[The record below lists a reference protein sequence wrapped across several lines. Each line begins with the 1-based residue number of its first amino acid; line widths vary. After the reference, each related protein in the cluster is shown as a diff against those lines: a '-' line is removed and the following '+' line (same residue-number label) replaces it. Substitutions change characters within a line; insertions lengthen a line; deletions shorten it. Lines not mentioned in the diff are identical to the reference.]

1 MYFNNIYKGLQKE
14 HHSSQN
20 IAIHPLFKFFVLA
33 IFF

>member
-1 MYFNNIYKGLQKE
+1 MYFNNIYKELQKE

-20 IAIHPLFKFFVLA
+20 ISIHPVFKLFFLA